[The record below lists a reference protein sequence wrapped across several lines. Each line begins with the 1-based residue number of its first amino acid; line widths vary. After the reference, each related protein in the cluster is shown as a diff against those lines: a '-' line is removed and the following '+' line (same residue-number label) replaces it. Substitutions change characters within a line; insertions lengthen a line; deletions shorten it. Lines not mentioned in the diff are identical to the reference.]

1 MIGATDSAR
10 CRSRP
15 ISPRRRRRRP
25 KEVRSPAASL
35 MIGMRHTHSAIF
47 QAVRMGPPFYALD
60 GARERGNDRART
72 RSSRD
77 ASLFREMGGLKR
89 IARLPAT
96 HHRAVQHRP
105 LTFFPLLSPRRRRVQ
120 ERGPAGFAQGTPP
133 DVDRRSDAVSDPIA
147 RIVSGNSI
155 QPEETPSSSRAE
167 QLRTFFALARGRLAR
182 RGGIAIH
189 AEVLHL
195 PHASRDM
202 DKKDKNADVYSALPS
217 PLTGPRSAWGSSGA
231 SRGRPR
237 RLLWPARSTRT
248 SRSGRMAR
256 LGPCSAGGCR
266 RPPFPPAP
274 AKKSAPGQKLTK
286 LTLDHV
292 FFHACDRV
300 G

>member
-1 MIGATDSAR
+1 MSGATDSAR

-105 LTFFPLLSPRRRRVQ
+105 LTFFPLPFTPRRRRVQ
-120 ERGPAGFAQGTPP
+120 ERGPAGFAHGTPA
-133 DVDRRSDAVSDPIA
+133 DVDRRSDEVSATIA
-147 RIVSGNSI
+147 RIALGNRI
-155 QPEETPSSSRAE
+155 APRGTPFTSRAH
-167 QLRTFFALARGRLAR
+167 RAWVHSARAR
-182 RGGIAIH
+182 ARIARANGIGYPC
-189 AEVLHL
+189 ELLHE
-195 PHASRDM
+195 
-202 DKKDKNADVYSALPS
+202 
-217 PLTGPRSAWGSSGA
+217 
-231 SRGRPR
+231 
-237 RLLWPARSTRT
+237 TR
-248 SRSGRMAR
+248 
-256 LGPCSAGGCR
+256 
-266 RPPFPPAP
+266 F
-274 AKKSAPGQKLTK
+274 
-286 LTLDHV
+286 D
-292 FFHACDRV
+292 
-300 G
+300 